1 MKSLQDGDTE
11 HARPPAP
18 AFLINGGTVGSL
30 LQSLE
35 WTESPLGAP
44 GTWSFS
50 LQTLMAT
57 ILPAKAQIVLF
68 WGPEY
73 VALYN
78 DAYAPTIGAKHPRAL
93 GRPAREHWSELWD
106 DLEPLLRNVRETGET
121 FSARDRPFYIERRG
135 LGETAYFDVSYSAV
149 READGSVGGVLCIVT
164 ETTERVQFERRQA
177 FLLALGRA
185 LPGMD
190 EPEAIETFATRL
202 LGEELG
208 ACRVCFAE
216 DLGDDERYVVAR
228 DWVDGVPSQTGEH
241 FWRGHDGL
249 LREQLQAGH
258 GVHDDYPAGASRD
271 LCASLK
277 VPLLRS
283 GVLDAMLCVYFN
295 RPHAFV
301 DDECQLVEEAA
312 KLAWSAIIHARSER
326 ALRASSAHLEATL
339 AELMTLNATLEERV
353 ASMLAE
359 RESDLMQLHEARKME
374 AVGQL
379 TGGIAHD
386 FNNMLTPIIAS
397 LELIARRPDDAARS
411 TRLIE
416 GALQA
421 AERARSLVGRLLS
434 FARRQ
439 TLKPEPVCLAARIG
453 DMHGLI
459 MRSLGP
465 TIEVQ
470 VDVDPALPAAVV
482 DPHQLELALLNLV
495 LNARDAMPGGGRLR
509 ISAGLDA
516 ARAADRPAGPGQGAM
531 VWLEVADSGCG
542 MSDEVLARCCEPF
555 YSTKGAGKGT
565 GLGLPMVQGL
575 ALQSGGGFAIR
586 SQPGQGSTA
595 TLWLPTTD
603 AETLCRDDPV
613 DEVSRPTRPVRVLL
627 VDDEAIVLH
636 ATAMQL
642 RDLGYEVK
650 AVLSAAEAE
659 QVLEQGFAVEVLVT
673 DQMMPERTGAE
684 FAQALR
690 RRMPALPVLIIT
702 GYANLTPRELC
713 GFEVLRKPFRRA
725 ELAQSLARLL
735 PLVYAQSEG

>member
-1 MKSLQDGDTE
+1 MKSLQDRDTE
-11 HARPPAP
+11 HARRPEPG
-18 AFLINGGTVGSL
+18 FLINGGTVGSL

-44 GTWSFS
+44 GSWSTG

-164 ETTERVQFERRQA
+164 ETTERVQFERRQS

-185 LPGMD
+185 LPEMD
-190 EPEAIETFATRL
+190 EPEAIETYATRL

-208 ACRVCFAE
+208 ASRVFFAE

-241 FWRGHDGL
+241 FWRQHVGL

-258 GVHDDYPAGASRD
+258 EVHGDYPAGASRD

-277 VPLLRS
+277 VPLLRG
-283 GVLDAMLCVYFN
+283 GVLEAMLCVYFN
-295 RPHAFV
+295 RPHVFA
-301 DDECQLVEEAA
+301 DDECRLVEEAA
-312 KLAWSAIIHARSER
+312 KQTWSAIIHARAER

-439 TLKPEPVCLAARIG
+439 TLKPQPVSLAARVG
-453 DMHGLI
+453 DMHELI
-459 MRSLGP
+459 TRSLGP

-470 VDVDPALPAAVV
+470 VDIDPALPAAVV

-495 LNARDAMPGGGRLR
+495 INAHDAMPDGGRLR
-509 ISAGLDA
+509 ISAGLDT
-516 ARAADRPAGPGQGAM
+516 ARAGRPAGPERGAM
-531 VWLEVADSGCG
+531 VRLEVADNGCG

-555 YSTKGAGKGT
+555 YSTKGTCKGT

-575 ALQSGGGFAIR
+575 AMQSGGGFAIR
-586 SQPGQGSTA
+586 SQPGQGTTA
-595 TLWLPTTD
+595 TLWLPITD
-603 AETLCRDDPV
+603 ADTLCRDETA

-627 VDDEAIVLH
+627 VDDEAIVLQ

-650 AVLSAAEAE
+650 AVMSAAEAE

-684 FAQALR
+684 FAQGLR
-690 RRMPALPVLIIT
+690 RRMPGLPVLIIT
-702 GYANLTPRELC
+702 GFANLTPSELC
-713 GFEVLRKPFRRA
+713 GFEVLRKPFRQA

-735 PLVYAQSEG
+735 PLVCAQAER